1 VEIAQLSHPHCEIN
15 FKNGGKYMYIKQTQI
30 ENPFPLAISVKVYG
44 RVRKK
49 SHCTYPF
56 FG

>member
-49 SHCTYPF
+49 SHCTYAF